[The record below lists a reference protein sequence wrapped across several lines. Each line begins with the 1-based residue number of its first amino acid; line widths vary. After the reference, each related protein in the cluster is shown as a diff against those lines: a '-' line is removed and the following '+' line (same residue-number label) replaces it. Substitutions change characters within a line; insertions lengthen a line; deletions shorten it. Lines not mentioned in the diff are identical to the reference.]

1 MNEHAGT
8 GRPAHA
14 APAHAAPARGDG
26 ECLRVRGLAAGYGE
40 LQVLWDVDLMVAE
53 RQAVVLLGANGA
65 GKTTLLRTLLGLLP
79 HHTGQIEF
87 AGRRIER
94 APTYERVRAGIAFM
108 TDTGVFPTLSVEEN
122 LMVGGYTIGQRQV
135 RQRLDRYY
143 ALFPALRDKRRH
155 AAASLSGGQRKMLG
169 VAKTLISDPR
179 LVLMDEPSSGL
190 SPLLVTEVVD
200 ILRTIRQER
209 DVALLIAEQNV
220 KFLELADRVY
230 VLEGG
235 RIRFNGS
242 VKELRRDDALRRA
255 FFGLDTA

>member
-1 MNEHAGT
+1 MSDHAGT
-8 GRPAHA
+8 GRPAP
-14 APAHAAPARGDG
+14 APADN

-65 GKTTLLRTLLGLLP
+65 GKTTLLHTLLGLLP
-79 HHTGQIEF
+79 HYTGEVEF
-87 AGRRIER
+87 ARRRIER
-94 APTYERVRAGIAFM
+94 APAYERVRAGIAFM
-108 TDTGVFPTLSVEEN
+108 TDAGVFPTLSVEEN
-122 LMVGGYTIGQRQV
+122 LMVGGYTIGRRQA

-242 VKELRRDDALRRA
+242 VQELRRDDALRRA

>member
-1 MNEHAGT
+1 MSDHAGT
-8 GRPAHA
+8 GRPAP
-14 APAHAAPARGDG
+14 APADN

-65 GKTTLLRTLLGLLP
+65 GKTTLLHTLLGLLP
-79 HHTGQIEF
+79 HYTGEVEF
-87 AGRRIER
+87 ARRRIER
-94 APTYERVRAGIAFM
+94 APAYERVRAGIAFM
-108 TDTGVFPTLSVEEN
+108 TDAGVFPSLSVEEN
-122 LMVGGYTIGQRQV
+122 LMVGGYTIGRRQA

-242 VKELRRDDALRRA
+242 VQELRRDDALRRA